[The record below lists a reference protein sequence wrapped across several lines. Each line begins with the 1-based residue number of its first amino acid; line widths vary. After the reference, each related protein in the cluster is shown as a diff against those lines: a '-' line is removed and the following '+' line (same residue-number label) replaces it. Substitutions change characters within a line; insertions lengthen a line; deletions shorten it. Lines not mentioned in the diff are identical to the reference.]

1 MRATINVL
9 RAVMAVLLT
18 AVIGANLWLLIQQ
31 SVFQKDPPEIFGY
44 SPLVVTSGSMEP
56 AFSAGDLIVIRE
68 EDDYALGDI
77 VTFRLSGG
85 ELVTHRIV
93 GSVEG
98 SFITKGDANNTED
111 DELLTPAQV
120 VGKLVTYIPAVG
132 SFLLF
137 LRTPVGLAVLVIV
150 GFLLIELPVL
160 LGARRQEKGRHAR

>member
-1 MRATINVL
+1 MKAAIGCL
-9 RAVMAVLLT
+9 RVFLAVLLT
-18 AVIGANLWLLIQQ
+18 AVIGLNLWMFIQQ
-31 SVFQKDPPEIFGY
+31 SVFHKDPPELFGY
-44 SPLVVTSGSMEP
+44 SQLVVTSGSMEP
-56 AFSAGDLIVIRE
+56 AFSAGDMIVIRE
-68 EDDYALGDI
+68 EEDYALGDI

-111 DELLTPAQV
+111 DDLLDPAQI
-120 VGKLVTYIPAVG
+120 VGRFVTYMPAVG

-137 LRTPVGLAVLVIV
+137 LRTPVGLFVLVV
-150 GFLLIELPVL
+150 LGFLLIELPSL

>member
-1 MRATINVL
+1 MKAAINVL
-9 RAVMAVLLT
+9 RAIVALLLT
-18 AVIGANLWLLIQQ
+18 AVIGVNLWMLLQQ

-44 SPLVVTSGSMEP
+44 SQLVVTSGSMEP

-68 EDDYALGDI
+68 ADDYDLGDI

-111 DELLTPAQV
+111 DDLLAPAQI
-120 VGKLVTYIPAVG
+120 VGKLVTYIPVVG

-137 LRTPVGLAVLVIV
+137 LRTPAGLLVLVV
-150 GFLLIELPVL
+150 LGFVLIELPVL

>member
-1 MRATINVL
+1 MRAAIKVL
-9 RAVMAVLLT
+9 RVIFAVLLI
-18 AVIGANLWLLIQQ
+18 AIIGLNLWLFVQQ
-31 SVFQKDPPEIFGY
+31 SILQNDPPEILGY
-44 SPLVVTSGSMEP
+44 SQLVVTSGSMEP
-56 AFSAGDLIVIRE
+56 TFSAGDMIVIRQE
-68 EDDYALGDI
+68 EDYGLGDI

-111 DELLTPAQV
+111 DDLLDPGQI

-137 LRTPVGLAVLVIV
+137 LRTPVGLCALVVV
-150 GFLLIELPVL
+150 GFLLMELPTL
-160 LGARRQEKGRHAR
+160 LGTRREEKGRHAR